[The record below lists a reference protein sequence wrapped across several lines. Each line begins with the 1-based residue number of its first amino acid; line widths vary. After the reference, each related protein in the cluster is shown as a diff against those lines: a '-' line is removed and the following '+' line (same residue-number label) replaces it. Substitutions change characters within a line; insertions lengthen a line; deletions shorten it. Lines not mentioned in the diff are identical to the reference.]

1 MEKEDQEMVEKI
13 EELRRKLKAII
24 LAHNYQR
31 EEIQDIADILGDSLG
46 LSQEAAR
53 ADAEVIV
60 FCGVHFMAESAS
72 ILSPEKTVILPRA
85 DAGCPLADMIT
96 PEALRRKKDNNPDAS
111 VVCYVNSSAE
121 TKAESDICCT
131 SANAV
136 RVVNSVQ
143 EETVIF
149 IPDKNLGHFV
159 SQRTN
164 KKVILWEGYCPIHHW
179 VTPEEVI
186 KARQAHPRAAVVVHP
201 ECQPEVIKLADHV
214 CSTSGMISYAKKVDT
229 DELIIGT
236 EIGMLHRLRKEVP
249 EKRFY
254 IVSPRLICP
263 NMKKTSLISVLTAM
277 ENLSP
282 AIKVEQPIRSRAKLA
297 LDHMLA
303 IPRDR

>member
-1 MEKEDQEMVEKI
+1 MEREDQELVEKI
-13 EELRRKLKAII
+13 GELRRQLKAII

-96 PEALRRKKDNNPDAS
+96 AEALRRKKAENPDAT

-136 RVVNSVQ
+136 RVVNSVK
-143 EETVIF
+143 EEAVIF

-159 SQRTN
+159 AQNTT

-179 VTPEEVI
+179 VTAEEVM
-186 KARQAHPRAAVVVHP
+186 KAREAHPRAAVVVHP
-201 ECQPEVIKLADHV
+201 ECQPEVIKLANHV

-236 EIGMLHRLRKEVP
+236 EIGMLYRLRKEVP

-254 IVSPRLICP
+254 IASPRLICP

-282 AIKVEQPIRSRAKLA
+282 VIKVEEPIRSRAKLA
-297 LDHMLA
+297 LDRMLA

>member
-1 MEKEDQEMVEKI
+1 MEKVDQELVEKI
-13 EELRRKLKAII
+13 GELRRKLKAII

-72 ILSPEKTVILPRA
+72 ILSPEKKVILPRP
-85 DAGCPLADMIT
+85 DAGCPLADMIN
-96 PEALRRKKDNNPDAS
+96 PEALRQKKTEHSDAT

-136 RVVNSVQ
+136 RVVNSVR

-149 IPDKNLGHFV
+149 VPDKNLGHFTA
-159 SQRTN
+159 QHTN

-186 KARQAHPRAAVVVHP
+186 KAREARPKAAVVVHP

-214 CSTSGMISYAKKVDT
+214 CSTSGMIGYAKKVDT

-236 EIGMLHRLRKEVP
+236 EIGMLYRLRKEVP

-254 IVSPRLICP
+254 IASPRLICP
-263 NMKKTSLISVLTAM
+263 NMKKTSLLSVLTAM

-282 AIKVEQPIRSRAKLA
+282 VIKVEEPIRIRAKLA
-297 LDHMLA
+297 LDRMLA

>member
-1 MEKEDQEMVEKI
+1 MEKTDQELVEKI
-13 EELRRKLKAII
+13 EELRHKLKVII

-53 ADAEVIV
+53 ADAEVII
-60 FCGVHFMAESAS
+60 FCGVHFMAESAA
-72 ILSPEKTVILPRA
+72 ILSPEKTVILPSP

-96 PEALRRKKDNNPDAS
+96 AEALRQKKAEHPEAT

-143 EETVIF
+143 EDTVLF
-149 IPDKNLGHFV
+149 IPDKNLGHFTA
-159 SQRTN
+159 QHTT

-179 VTPEEVI
+179 VTAEEVM
-186 KARQAHPRAAVVVHP
+186 KARQARPRAAVVVHP

-254 IVSPRLICP
+254 IASPRLICP
-263 NMKKTSLISVLTAM
+263 NMKKTSLLSVLTAL

-282 AIKVEQPIRSRAKLA
+282 VIKVDEPIRQRAKLA
-297 LDHMLA
+297 LDRMLA

>member
-1 MEKEDQEMVEKI
+1 MERQDQELVEKI
-13 EELRRKLKAII
+13 GELRRKLKAVI

-72 ILSPEKTVILPRA
+72 ILSPEKKIILPRA

-96 PEALRRKKDNNPDAS
+96 HEALRQKKAEHPDAA

-136 RVVNSVQ
+136 RVVNSVK
-143 EETVIF
+143 EDTVLF
-149 IPDKNLGHFV
+149 VPDKNLGHFAA
-159 SQRTN
+159 QHTT

-186 KARQAHPRAAVVVHP
+186 KAREARPRAAVVVHP
-201 ECQPEVIKLADHV
+201 ECQPEVIKLADHI

-254 IVSPRLICP
+254 IASPRLICP

-282 AIKVEQPIRSRAKLA
+282 LIKVEEPIRRRAKLA
-297 LDHMLA
+297 LDRMLA

>member
-1 MEKEDQEMVEKI
+1 MEKTDQELIEKI
-13 EELRRKLKAII
+13 EELRYELKAII

-46 LSQEAAR
+46 LSQDAAR
-53 ADAEVIV
+53 ADAGVII
-60 FCGVHFMAESAS
+60 FCGVHFMAESAA
-72 ILSPEKTVILPRA
+72 ILSPEKTVILPCP
-85 DAGCPLADMIT
+85 DAGCPLADMVT
-96 PEALRRKKDNNPDAS
+96 PEALRQKKAEHPEAT

-143 EETVIF
+143 EDTVLF
-149 IPDKNLGHFV
+149 IPDKNLGHFA
-159 SQRTN
+159 SQHTN

-214 CSTSGMISYAKKVDT
+214 CSTSGMISYAKKVNT

-254 IVSPRLICP
+254 IASPRLICP
-263 NMKKTSLISVLTAM
+263 NMKKTSLTSVLTAL
-277 ENLSP
+277 ENLSLV
-282 AIKVEQPIRSRAKLA
+282 IKVTEPIRQRAKLA
-297 LDHMLA
+297 LDRMLA